1 MIDTDD
7 EIDALENF
15 PEDQEN
21 NDKIISE
28 ENVQKYYDE
37 ETHISKPFRVK
48 NGTVPIN
55 ILEFEYPFMKL
66 QTISLIYPV
75 FIFLIP

>member
-1 MIDTDD
+1 MVDTDD

-21 NDKIISE
+21 NDKTISE
-28 ENVQKYYDE
+28 DVQKYYDV

-55 ILEFEYPFMKL
+55 ILEFEYPSMRL
-66 QTISLIYPV
+66 QIMTLIYSV